1 MKAAAALWDT
11 EQNDPD
17 HAPNLWTKLDY
28 KDGIRYIHEVMYL
41 ADAFSKDELG
51 WWKDKIY
58 KSLVDTN
65 VYNPDQVPSNWE
77 EQT

>member
-1 MKAAAALWDT
+1 MDVTDAVLVV
-11 EQNDPD
+11 ELRPQIRRVV
-17 HAPNLWTKLDY
+17 
-28 KDGIRYIHEVMYL
+28 GIRYIHEVMYL